1 MECFHI
7 CLTNGLMQLFNVY
20 MLLFKSSLPLVSDY
34 WADPVAHLHLLKSS
48 MAEQFFPN
56 ISLHIVTKADD
67 FPRRTGPLG
76 RYESS
81 HSFT

>member
-48 MAEQFFPN
+48 MTNP
-56 ISLHIVTKADD
+56 I
-67 FPRRTGPLG
+67 
-76 RYESS
+76 
-81 HSFT
+81 